1 MKQQNKNTPHFTS
14 RTYPRPGYPFEMT
27 RLAAAAARRPPP
39 SPAACSRFLALLCVG
54 LVVLAPAPSVAAALD
69 ARPDSDAG
77 EPMCGADDAPYLG
90 VDSTSG
96 RLIVHG
102 GTADWVDIY
111 AKLSINE

>member
-1 MKQQNKNTPHFTS
+1 
-14 RTYPRPGYPFEMT
+14 MT
-27 RLAAAAARRPPP
+27 RLTAAAARHTPPLRV
-39 SPAACSRFLALLCVG
+39 AWGRFLALLCAGG
-54 LVVLAPAPSVAAALD
+54 LVVLAPALSEAAALD
-69 ARPDSDAG
+69 ARPDAG